1 MGLPLFI
8 APVESDLISKAAD
21 KSATA
26 PPRSSIRRTRTTG
39 RVTDRA
45 ERRRILRHFESLRQS
60 GLIHGPGDD
69 QSTSWETG
77 FPPDNDLTTRP
88 LRDVLRDMN
97 ASDERRRDHV
107 ENRLHSLFRDGSTSS
122 VNHAGAPTLRD
133 EIAVTSF
140 PNDEIPARRYPPFLL
155 QPSIHG
161 PPSNAEEYRA
171 MVRANLASQNQTRL
185 PPPSATQRNRNFD
198 GLGDRERSLSPEVW
212 DTLLSTLTPDPQP
225 PSAGSSFASIMAS
238 QSAGATSGTSF
249 TAPDPAQDTAIDQ
262 ACESGCEG
270 SETEEPDRSQAILN
284 RIRRRREEMRRGVR
298 PELNSPFDNW
308 FGRDSGAVSSDS
320 RHQRSPDGPVVGRL
334 RRARSIRDH
343 TNHNGYNRARQA
355 WVGHLSVGNSDD
367 EQGPERTR
375 RNRENPAT
383 SGSNTH
389 SREED
394 WMSMQRIVHSMARR
408 EDIPDEWWAGAGLS
422 RTLPGD
428 GTE

>member
-1 MGLPLFI
+1 MGLPLFV
-8 APVESDLISKAAD
+8 APVESDLPSKAAD
-21 KSATA
+21 KTSATA

-60 GLIHGPGDD
+60 GLIPGPGDD
-69 QSTSWETG
+69 QSASWDTG
-77 FPPDNDLTTRP
+77 FPPDNDLSTRP
-88 LRDVLRDMN
+88 LRDVLREMN
-97 ASDERRRDHV
+97 ASDEHRRNHV
-107 ENRLHSLFRDGSTSS
+107 ENRLHSLFRDGSSS
-122 VNHAGAPTLRD
+122 SANHPESLRD
-133 EIAVTSF
+133 GMTVTSDRF
-140 PNDEIPARRYPPFLL
+140 PTRRYPPFLRT
-155 QPSIHG
+155 
-161 PPSNAEEYRA
+161 AEDYRA
-171 MVRANLASQNQTRL
+171 MVNANLATQNQISL
-185 PPPSATQRNRNFD
+185 SPQSATQHNRNID

-270 SETEEPDRSQAILN
+270 SETEEPDNTQTILD
-284 RIRRRREEMRRGVR
+284 RFRRRRELLQGARARMS
-298 PELNSPFDNW
+298 ELQSPFNRPT
-308 FGRDSGAVSSDS
+308 GRDSGAVSSDL
-320 RHQRSPDGPVVGRL
+320 RHPRSPDGPMVDHL
-334 RRARSIRDH
+334 RRARSIRDR

-375 RNRENPAT
+375 RIQESPAT
-383 SGSNTH
+383 TGNHSYNT
-389 SREED
+389 EED
-394 WMSMQRIVHSMARR
+394 WMTMRRIVQSIARR
-408 EDIPDEWWAGAGLS
+408 EDIPDDWWAGAGVS